1 MDYLSYL
8 GTDYLCRVEVY
19 GKEYPSVNHAM
30 EALKDRYAG
39 SPDDFQKEQEFI
51 IHELNLCKFR
61 QNPELAVMLMAEK
74 DDNIIATG
82 GYNLLRVK
90 NALLMELVEKGSW
103 EGCTLRAKISV
114 RAGRTIQINIA
125 DKTMAYRLSNYK
137 VACACMQMNPED
149 FKYFKDFDGEIEYE
163 KHLMSEVEFVDALSD
178 IEEVLSDDPEL
189 MEYYTKDLV
198 RYYLRDLGNEDAAE
212 ALIYC
217 GF

>member
-1 MDYLSYL
+1 MDYL
-8 GTDYLCRVEVY
+8 GTDYLCKVEIY

-39 SPDDFQKEQEFI
+39 SPDDFQKEREFI
-51 IHELNLCKFR
+51 LHELNLCKFR
-61 QNPELAVMLMAEK
+61 QNPELAVMLMAEG

-82 GYNLLRVK
+82 GYNLLCVK
-90 NALLMELVEKGSW
+90 NTLLTELVAKGNS
-103 EGCTLRAKISV
+103 ESCTLHAKIKV
-114 RAGRTIQINIA
+114 RAGRTIRINIV
-125 DKTMAYRLSNYK
+125 DKTMIYRLDNYK

-149 FKYFKDFDGEIEYE
+149 FKYFKAFDGDIKYA
-163 KHLMSEVEFVDALSD
+163 KHLMSEAEFVDALSD
-178 IEEVLSDDPEL
+178 IEETLSDDPES

-198 RYYLRDLGNEDAAE
+198 RYYLRDLGNGDAAE